1 MCNIVFFYQ
10 HIKRPTASFFRVEGR
25 THQYWR
31 QRQKIPPKSA
41 RCLPFCVASHH
52 TRQPWKLT
60 LHSTFKTQDT
70 KLKKSM
76 NPYTAAI
83 LFKQRQPQW
92 LKAGHSLLSCF
103 SPLPLI
109 YTVMSPGY
117 KKKKGI
123 PVSAFRNMDSCC
135 HVTHFVIQATPP
147 KKTVPFH
154 AFYHYSGT
162 VWYYIY
168 IFLCNKHIPSYKKFY
183 DLMLGSLVL
192 WRAVFN
198 CEESHIYIKTSK
210 SLAWDMP
217 SVPDL

>member
-1 MCNIVFFYQ
+1 MCNIVFLYQ

-31 QRQKIPPKSA
+31 QRQQIPPKSA

-103 SPLPLI
+103 SHLPLI

-117 KKKKGI
+117 KKKK
-123 PVSAFRNMDSCC
+123 RNPCQCFQKHGQLLSCHTLC
-135 HVTHFVIQATPP
+135 NSGNPP
-147 KKTVPFH
+147 KKNRPLPCFLSL
-154 AFYHYSGT
+154 FRYSMIL
-162 VWYYIY
+162 YLH
-168 IFLCNKHIPSYKKFY
+168 IF
-183 DLMLGSLVL
+183 M
-192 WRAVFN
+192 
-198 CEESHIYIKTSK
+198 
-210 SLAWDMP
+210 
-217 SVPDL
+217 